1 MNNNP
6 CHELLKN
13 DAEVNTR
20 CVVRR
25 KKRLTVRG
33 EKRRTS
39 DDVVV
44 FGDYDVMLV
53 DVVIPPS
60 LIEFWSC
67 SSSSEILLIPQ

>member
-1 MNNNP
+1 MRG
-6 CHELLKN
+6 E
-13 DAEVNTR
+13 
-20 CVVRR
+20 

-44 FGDYDVMLV
+44 FGDYDVMLLV